1 MLPAASAQMAPRSA
15 PLGHPIDQPSA
26 YSPIPQRMITDLHDN
41 PLAIGLYGFVA
52 RLYLVAQTPVPLSVP
67 DVLRYDPTLSRGAVL
82 RALARLIAGGYLIEA
97 AQPGLKTRYM
107 PAWGRVS
114 GAVLAWNME
123 QSCLGRPR
131 HVARLRLD
139 RRLFDICMGKLV
151 PHTTRAASITRYVTT
166 PALALA
172 DVGCYALALAGLPR
186 ATPALIRLGAV
197 REGAACPLP
206 SDECILALISQRA
219 LDLGDQADTKVELT
233 ISGTRKLGIQPLL
246 APDPAEATTQP
257 LFFLPPGMIGCL
269 IAPMIGSMIG
279 STAANASPATTAA
292 SEEMR
297 SAVHSGG
304 ITWESSDPGDAA
316 NPPPAP
322 QRHEV
327 NGGGGVAAVGQ
338 KAIRRRQHP
347 AVQLLPDTET
357 AAALQAINV
366 KPAQIV
372 ELAHIPPAIVAA
384 AIADGRARPGIRD
397 LAGWVVSLLRTH
409 RDYGWQIKPPV
420 SAHESPEALSV
431 AFARYAAQQE
441 AARCAEPDQAET
453 PRAPERADEED
464 RRLAGSAPQPLVQ
477 LWNDVQAAM
486 RTRITRQE
494 FNTWIRPAVL
504 QSIDQGIAII
514 SAPSVGI
521 KEGLEQRYTAPLRDL
536 LAALL
541 RAPIQLRVTIQIKAD
556 EADACMADA
565 AGATLGGETPE
576 LLVTRAQFGATRTSV
591 RRMDALTPAPDHRP
605 DWIGAGQW
613 AALPAMLRAALIG
626 SIVVEGTVQA
636 ISPHLTRLITTRYA
650 REVVAIIGA
659 RVARELLDGQAEP
672 YES

>member
-1 MLPAASAQMAPRSA
+1 MLPAASTQMAPSSA
-15 PLGHPIDQPSA
+15 PPSHPIDQPSA
-26 YSPIPQRMITDLHDN
+26 YSPIPQRLITDLYDN

-52 RLYLVAQTPVPLSVP
+52 RLYLIAQSPIPLSVP

-97 AQPGLKTRYM
+97 TQPGLKTRYT

-151 PHTTRAASITRYVTT
+151 PHTTRAAPITRYITM

-197 REGAACPLP
+197 RGGVARPLP
-206 SDECILALISQRA
+206 SDERILALISQRA
-219 LDLGDQADTKVELT
+219 LDRGDEADTKVELT

-246 APDPAEATTQP
+246 APDPATATAQP
-257 LFFLPPGMIGCL
+257 LFFVPPGMIGCL
-269 IAPMIGSMIG
+269 IGPMIGSMIG
-279 STAANASPATTAA
+279 SAAANTSPATTAA

-297 SAVHSGG
+297 SAGRSEG

-316 NPPPAP
+316 NPPPSPA
-322 QRHEV
+322 RHEA
-327 NGGGGVAAVGQ
+327 NGGGAAAVGP
-338 KAIRRRQHP
+338 KATRRGRHP
-347 AVQLLPDTET
+347 TAQPLPDTET

-372 ELAHIPPAIVAA
+372 ELAHIPPATVAA

-409 RDYGWQIKPPV
+409 RDYGWKITPPV
-420 SAHESPEALSV
+420 SAHESPEALSA

-441 AARCAEPDQAET
+441 GARYAEPDQAET
-453 PRAPERADEED
+453 PHASESADGED

-477 LWNDVQAAM
+477 LWSEVQAAM
-486 RTRITRQE
+486 RTRITRHE

-514 SAPSVGI
+514 SAPSVRI

-541 RAPIQLRVTIQIKAD
+541 RAPIQLHVTIQMKTD
-556 EADACMADA
+556 ESDACVADA
-565 AGATLGGETPE
+565 AGAALAGENRE
-576 LLVTRAQFGATRTSV
+576 LLVTRAQFGATT
-591 RRMDALTPAPDHRP
+591 DALAPAPDHRP
-605 DWIGAGQW
+605 DWISASQW

-626 SIVVEGTVQA
+626 SMVVEGAVQA

-650 REVVAIIGA
+650 REVAAIIGVC
-659 RVARELLDGQAEP
+659 VAREPLDGQAQP